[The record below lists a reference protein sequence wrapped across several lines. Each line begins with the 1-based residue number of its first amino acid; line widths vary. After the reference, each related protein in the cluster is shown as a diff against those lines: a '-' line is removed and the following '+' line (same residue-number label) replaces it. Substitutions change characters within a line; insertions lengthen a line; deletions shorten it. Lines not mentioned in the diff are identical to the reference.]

1 MVKGEKSDSLPFLH
15 FSFLVSPF
23 LKSLRG
29 LCLLRFKLGILRGKW
44 NQRAHHPIR
53 QRQHNIQILE
63 RIQVV
68 IMMMRVEPPEN
79 PSAFNPPILRNM
91 HAPVQ
96 PLIEGVVCDH
106 RRESAEKRRP
116 TEKVQGSKQ

>member
-1 MVKGEKSDSLPFLH
+1 MVKGKKSDSLPFLH

-23 LKSLRG
+23 LNSLRG
-29 LCLLRFKLGILRGKW
+29 LCLLRFKFGILRGKW

-106 RRESAEKRRP
+106 RCESAEKRRP